1 MKMHD
6 GGLMA
11 FLNPKTQE
19 KAQEGNA
26 APGKDNIVWID
37 ARELVRNEK
46 NFYGIRD
53 VEELAALIAASG
65 TIEPLTVT
73 PMEDGKYRIV
83 AGERRTAATILR
95 LERGDIIDPK
105 VPCIVKTFTKSGALS
120 PEDMEMLCLIAS
132 NRGQRQTR
140 TPLEK
145 LREIE
150 ELEPIAQK
158 IFKDEHI
165 QGTFRKFFAEQ
176 ILSISEAKLQRL
188 KSLAKLVDEARA
200 ALEIGMISESAAVEL
215 ASHSEEEQND
225 FLQALVDENTQSGVE
240 DIKSF
245 FNKGYIDGPV
255 SKAYKAEK
263 ERAEQRQ
270 ANTDTDVHEEP
281 CQIVT
286 GHESEPELDL
296 NSDTGPDDLVLL
308 DARDIVPGP
317 EPAPDPEPTPASDSK
332 PAEKKSRFENPK
344 PSIRSSETTINIDV
358 PFPDDLSGDK
368 AEREADTWMATI
380 LSDSIKIAE
389 AKCEESRATGD
400 KRTAALWD
408 SRRAKAVLVLETVR
422 E

>member
-1 MKMHD
+1 
-6 GGLMA
+6 
-11 FLNPKTQE
+11 
-19 KAQEGNA
+19 
-26 APGKDNIVWID
+26 
-37 ARELVRNEK
+37 
-46 NFYGIRD
+46 
-53 VEELAALIAASG
+53 
-65 TIEPLTVT
+65 
-73 PMEDGKYRIV
+73 
-83 AGERRTAATILR
+83 
-95 LERGDIIDPK
+95 
-105 VPCIVKTFTKSGALS
+105 
-120 PEDMEMLCLIAS
+120 
-132 NRGQRQTR
+132 
-140 TPLEK
+140 

-158 IFKDEHI
+158 IFKADQI

-176 ILSISEAKLQRL
+176 ILSISQSKLQRL

-200 ALEIGMISESAAVEL
+200 ALDIGMISESAAVEL
-215 ASHSEEEQND
+215 ASHSGEEQND
-225 FLQALVDENTQSGVE
+225 FLKALVDESLQRSNLGRIE
-240 DIKSF
+240 DVKEF
-245 FNKGYIDGPV
+245 VKTG
-255 SKAYKAEK
+255 EK
-263 ERAEQRQ
+263 ESAEQRQ
-270 ANTDTDVHEEP
+270 ANTGTDVHEEP

-286 GHESEPELDL
+286 GNESE
-296 NSDTGPDDLVLL
+296 
-308 DARDIVPGP
+308 P

>member
-6 GGLMA
+6 SGLMA

-26 APGKDNIVWID
+26 APGKDNILWID

-73 PMEDGKYRIV
+73 PTEDGKYRIV

-140 TPLEK
+140 TPLEM

-158 IFKDEHI
+158 IFKADQI

-176 ILSISEAKLQRL
+176 ILSISQSKLQRM

-200 ALEIGMISESAAVEL
+200 ALDIGMISESAAVEL
-215 ASHSEEEQND
+215 ASHSEEDQND
-225 FLQALVDENTQSGVE
+225 FLKALVDESLQRSNLGRIE
-240 DIKSF
+240 DVKEF
-245 FNKGYIDGPV
+245 FKTG
-255 SKAYKAEK
+255 EK
-263 ERAEQRQ
+263 ESAEQRQ
-270 ANTDTDVHEEP
+270 ANTDVHEEP
-281 CQIVT
+281 CKIVT
-286 GHESEPELDL
+286 GNESEPELDL
-296 NSDTGPDDLVLL
+296 NSDTGPDDLVSL
-308 DARDIVPGP
+308 DAHDIVSGP
-317 EPAPDPEPTPASDSK
+317 ELAPDPKPTPASDLK